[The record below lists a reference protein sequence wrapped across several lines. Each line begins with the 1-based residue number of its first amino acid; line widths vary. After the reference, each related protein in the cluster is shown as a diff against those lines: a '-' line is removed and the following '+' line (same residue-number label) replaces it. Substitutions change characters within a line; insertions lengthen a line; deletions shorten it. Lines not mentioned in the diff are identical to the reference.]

1 MAVPTIFSALLII
14 IIISSSSS
22 ATFMNSTPH
31 PRNQNLIMAIEEMQK
46 ANYFTFVMLI
56 NMSPIGLFLDNVTFL
71 MPNDRT
77 LSETMIPGYAVSEF
91 LKRHAVPSP
100 LLIDHLLHIPTGS
113 VLPSLEPGFSLTVS
127 NHGRRNF
134 SINNVRIISPNIC
147 FSGYSIRCHGVD
159 GVMQKMVVE
168 EEANTSCSSRTSTN
182 CSCDGS
188 CHMADQAAPPT
199 TSMPPLQLPSG
210 LASGLNPPTAV
221 AAPPPSSDKVDPQKS
236 GSSGGISCG
245 GLLEL
250 VGMSC
255 CIMLLML

>member
-1 MAVPTIFSALLII
+1 MAVPNIFSALLI

-22 ATFMNSTPH
+22 ATSMNSTPP

-113 VLPSLEPGFSLTVS
+113 VLPSLAPGFSLKVS
-127 NHGRRNF
+127 NHGRQNF

-168 EEANTSCSSRTSTN
+168 EKANTSSSSSSRTSTN

-188 CHMADQAAPPT
+188 CHMADQAALPT

-210 LASGLNPPTAV
+210 LASGLNS
-221 AAPPPSSDKVDPQKS
+221 PPPSSDKVDPQKS